1 MVCVCEVV
9 RMNLAV
15 AGGTNKHGIFST
27 LTPPPLDPLLPKQDE
42 TIAVTC
48 ICSWGVAWRRRLRRP
63 WNFVRHPAKFSEK
76 NSIYTSK
83 DFLAGGMRVW
93 GPR

>member
-48 ICSWGVAWRRRLRRP
+48 ICS
-63 WNFVRHPAKFSEK
+63 
-76 NSIYTSK
+76 
-83 DFLAGGMRVW
+83 
-93 GPR
+93 